1 METAPHHAWKKLS
14 ALLMTLA
21 LMMTLLPAALAV
33 DLNVDAGF
41 YFKQS
46 RGGTCTLASAAMML
60 RRRAYFDGLDGWV
73 DVTENSIKSTA
84 WAGGLSHSFTYNAM
98 HVGYATLPSG
108 KAAKTEA
115 LIRILQEHPEGIV
128 LYDRSQP
135 HAVLLTDYTNGVF
148 YCSDPANGVS
158 AGRVPLSSAS
168 ISIAGASC
176 YWYITSDA
184 NDDGVGLEELE
195 AAVVAE
201 ETAAETATET
211 TVVEGGLAA
220 AKAEAD
226 KIAAAA
232 TNEDTFNAAV
242 NAYKEGATV
251 QTGSNVASSVNE
263 LYRDWVTG
271 ARTAGDVT
279 VVGDDNGYTVVLYQG
294 VENQQYHEVSVRHI
308 LIKAEDTD
316 GDGSYSE
323 EELAAAKAKI
333 DEINAEWE
341 ASDKTEETFAALAEK
356 YSEDTGS
363 NTKGGL
369 YEGIYKGQMVQEF
382 NDFCFAAG
390 RKTGDTAIVH
400 GSSSGYDGYHLVYFV
415 GEGNLHSLEMARDS
429 LVSAAYSEWETAA
442 LADVTTATKFGYKLI
457 GK

>member
-1 METAPHHAWKKLS
+1 MRKKLSNCLQKSNRLVYFTAVNNDAIQGRWNNVETAPHHAWKKLS

-33 DLNVDAGF
+33 DLNVDVGF

-158 AGRVPLSSAS
+158 EGRVPLSSAS

-184 NDDGVGLEELE
+184 NDDGIGLEELE

-211 TVVEGGLAA
+211 IVVE
-220 AKAEAD
+220 
-226 KIAAAA
+226 
-232 TNEDTFNAAV
+232 
-242 NAYKEGATV
+242 
-251 QTGSNVASSVNE
+251 QTPTTETTTQSSM
-263 LYRDWVTG
+263 LSW
-271 ARTAGDVT
+271 
-279 VVGDDNGYTVVLYQG
+279 L
-294 VENQQYHEVSVRHI
+294 
-308 LIKAEDTD
+308 
-316 GDGSYSE
+316 
-323 EELAAAKAKI
+323 
-333 DEINAEWE
+333 
-341 ASDKTEETFAALAEK
+341 
-356 YSEDTGS
+356 
-363 NTKGGL
+363 
-369 YEGIYKGQMVQEF
+369 
-382 NDFCFAAG
+382 
-390 RKTGDTAIVH
+390 
-400 GSSSGYDGYHLVYFV
+400 
-415 GEGNLHSLEMARDS
+415 DS
-429 LVSAAYSEWETAA
+429 L
-442 LADVTTATKFGYKLI
+442 FQ
-457 GK
+457 

>member
-158 AGRVPLSSAS
+158 AGRVPLSRAS
-168 ISIAGASC
+168 LSLAGASC
-176 YWYITSDA
+176 YWYITEDG
-184 NDDGVGLEELE
+184 NDDGLELLEE
-195 AAVVAE
+195 AVQAE
-201 ETAAETATET
+201 EAAAETETAVETE
-211 TVVEGGLAA
+211 AA
-220 AKAEAD
+220 A
-226 KIAAAA
+226 
-232 TNEDTFNAAV
+232 
-242 NAYKEGATV
+242 G
-251 QTGSNVASSVNE
+251 
-263 LYRDWVTG
+263 
-271 ARTAGDVT
+271 
-279 VVGDDNGYTVVLYQG
+279 
-294 VENQQYHEVSVRHI
+294 
-308 LIKAEDTD
+308 
-316 GDGSYSE
+316 E
-323 EELAAAKAKI
+323 E
-333 DEINAEWE
+333 
-341 ASDKTEETFAALAEK
+341 
-356 YSEDTGS
+356 
-363 NTKGGL
+363 
-369 YEGIYKGQMVQEF
+369 
-382 NDFCFAAG
+382 
-390 RKTGDTAIVH
+390 
-400 GSSSGYDGYHLVYFV
+400 SSSQDWWT
-415 GEGNLHSLEMARDS
+415 SL
-429 LVSAAYSEWETAA
+429 
-442 LADVTTATKFGYKLI
+442 FG
-457 GK
+457 